1 MATAAYKTHAH
12 QMECVAFHIEISEFT
27 TTKKIGAM
35 YIVHP
40 ADSAAWLNEVLGTIL
55 TYFLTSVRYN
65 SKISMNKIYI

>member
-1 MATAAYKTHAH
+1 MASAAYKTHAH

-40 ADSAAWLNEVLGTIL
+40 ADSAA
-55 TYFLTSVRYN
+55 
-65 SKISMNKIYI
+65 